1 MLKAVLINPLTLWL
15 QWLMQKIWLE
25 RQYDHLSVGY
35 MALAKNCCFGKFNAI
50 YEATLL
56 TYVTLGDFSYVS
68 AGCRL
73 NNTTVGKFTCIGPEV
88 MSGLGRHPTS
98 DYVSV
103 HPAFYSPL
111 AQCGITFSPE
121 ATFDEYREI
130 VIGHDVWI
138 GARAIILDGVV
149 IGNGA
154 VIGAGA
160 VVTSNVPPYA
170 IVGGVPARVIRYR
183 FTPEQIE
190 SLESS
195 RWWDWDLNLLRA
207 RGPYFR
213 NIEVW
218 SAEQQRTASRTQ

>member
-25 RQYDHLSVGY
+25 RRHEHLSVGY
-35 MALAKNCCFGKFNAI
+35 MALAKNCRFGKYNAI
-50 YEATLL
+50 YEATTL
-56 TYVTLGDFSYVS
+56 TDVTLGDFSYVS

-73 NNTTVGKFTCIGPEV
+73 NNTNVGKFTCIGPEV

-98 DYVSV
+98 DHVSV

-121 ATFDEYREI
+121 ATFEEYEDI

-154 VIGAGA
+154 IIGAGA

-170 IVGGVPARVIRYR
+170 IVGGVPARVIRHR

-195 RWWDWDLNLLRA
+195 QWWDWDLNLLRE
-207 RGPYFR
+207 RGPCFR
-213 NIEVW
+213 NMEAW
-218 SAEQQRTASRTQ
+218 SAERRTTASGIQ